1 MKRGEKES
9 FCLEKVKMEMFSDLT
24 NDALNENPHYNLD
37 FDKNYFGLLEDERA
51 EFVNI
56 IREAKP
62 NPSSSEFPDFIF
74 ADGFIEHFQIT
85 SSRHT
90 HKGATHTKKESE
102 FQRRVDTETKKL
114 EEEWNKKPCF
124 DSIRSESWAF
134 QNPEHSHAFLMS
146 SFKDSWEKHLES
158 RKKFTGKK
166 EIGIF
171 MVEYPEV
178 ALAMCENVYCNWIDG
193 MSQGDMREQEEF
205 KEYRLSR
212 DKELLTYIYGFRNE
226 IKYVIFI
233 NLTRCEIIRTESIP
247 YLLKLMPWDYAI
259 YPMQVCT
266 LATVQNISVP
276 NPFVKGE
283 EKRDKT

>member
-134 QNPEHSHAFLMS
+134 QNPEHGGLTPL
-146 SFKDSWEKHLES
+146 W
-158 RKKFTGKK
+158 
-166 EIGIF
+166 
-171 MVEYPEV
+171 
-178 ALAMCENVYCNWIDG
+178 
-193 MSQGDMREQEEF
+193 
-205 KEYRLSR
+205 LSR
-212 DKELLTYIYGFRNE
+212 ETATRKRYLWTSFWRLKRSMTRSGKRVRMAKSRRRLRAKRKQYSYAAALM
-226 IKYVIFI
+226 
-233 NLTRCEIIRTESIP
+233 NL
-247 YLLKLMPWDYAI
+247 
-259 YPMQVCT
+259 
-266 LATVQNISVP
+266 
-276 NPFVKGE
+276 
-283 EKRDKT
+283 